1 MKIISIGPACPLR
14 GGIAKFNESFAMAC
28 KSAGYD
34 VEVFSFRFLYPGFL
48 FPGKSQYSD
57 DPPPKE
63 IKINSVLHSLNPFNW
78 VINSIRIIRLRPD
91 IVVIHYWMPFFA
103 PVLGFIARRISRKT
117 NARII
122 AIAHN
127 LIPHEKQL
135 FSGALSRFFINSI
148 GGVVCLSSSVLEDV
162 RELTKTKPVVNLP
175 HPLYDI
181 YGTKVSKESAL
192 RCLKL
197 QPEKKYLL
205 FFGLIRKYKGLELLL
220 KSFAEINQPDLML
233 IVAGEF
239 YEDKVFYYTLAEK
252 LGISARVIFTDSFI
266 PDEDVKYYF
275 SAADMVVQPYITATQ
290 SGVTQIAYQFDC
302 PMLVTNTGGL
312 AEIVINNKTGF
323 VCEKNHQEIADK
335 ISFFFKNNMA
345 DAMIENIK
353 KEKQRFSWDV
363 FVKQFIVM
371 AESLN

>member
-1 MKIISIGPACPLR
+1 
-14 GGIAKFNESFAMAC
+14 MAC

-135 FSGALSRFFINSI
+135 FSGALSRYFINSI

-239 YEDKVFYYTLAEK
+239 YEDKVFYFTLAEQ

-335 ISFFFKNNMA
+335 ISLFFKNNMA